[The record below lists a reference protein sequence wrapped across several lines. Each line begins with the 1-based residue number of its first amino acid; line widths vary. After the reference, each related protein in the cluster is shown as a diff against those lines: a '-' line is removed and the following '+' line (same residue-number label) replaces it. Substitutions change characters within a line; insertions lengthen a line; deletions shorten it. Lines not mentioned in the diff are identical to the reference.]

1 MGYACPVCEDPQADA
16 AHLANHLAFTAMT
29 GGGDHEEWLDERVPD
44 WGGMGESELADVVV
58 EHAEEEEFPQVFEES
73 GVHDHDHGGGQQ
85 HGHDH
90 GHGGAGGIDESAARA
105 RGSGEI
111 DDDAQEILREAQR
124 LTEEMREE
132 AETSGEGSDGEA
144 DAAGDDDGV
153 DEAAADDRDEGE
165 TE

>member
-16 AHLANHLAFTAMT
+16 EHLANHLAFTAMT
-29 GGGDHEEWLDERVPD
+29 GGGDHEEWLDERVPE
-44 WGGMGESELADVVV
+44 WGEMGESELADVVV
-58 EHAEEEEFPQVFEES
+58 EYAEEEEFPQVFEES
-73 GVHDHDHGGGQQ
+73 GVRDHDHGGGHQ

-90 GHGGAGGIDESAARA
+90 GHGGAGGIDETAARA
-105 RGSGEI
+105 RGSGEM

-132 AETSGEGSDGEA
+132 AA
-144 DAAGDDDGV
+144 DADDAEGGDNDGAA
-153 DEAAADDRDEGE
+153 DGDGAADDRGEGE